1 MGRERER
8 ERRRG
13 RRSILCR
20 RQRRNVNMQVAKS
33 LKGNVRG
40 PALLSSRA
48 RNARTT
54 SVSTPSVGH
63 SVLHTAYLGKQRG
76 PTRANASSVKAES
89 GAGAGAGAGVTVDG
103 DVGLAAKRRGLTL
116 HLSDGSTLKVQL
128 EPLHVVEM
136 KQATL
141 KFFDL
146 FKEKE
151 TWERPRRLD
160 QIKVNL
166 KSGGDHD
173 RASLEMHLFMNPN
186 AYPTAFQAKVL
197 FNLKHSGGNGVEV
210 STEIPLSKF
219 SESLDLYLSQN

>member
-1 MGRERER
+1 MAVQFFN
-8 ERRRG
+8 
-13 RRSILCR
+13 SLCSFLS
-20 RQRRNVNMQVAKS
+20 NAFYS
-33 LKGNVRG
+33 
-40 PALLSSRA
+40 LSSPFRCI
-48 RNARTT
+48 NQL
-54 SVSTPSVGH
+54 PSPPF
-63 SVLHTAYLGKQRG
+63 L
-76 PTRANASSVKAES
+76 
-89 GAGAGAGAGVTVDG
+89 
-103 DVGLAAKRRGLTL
+103 GLTL

-173 RASLEMHLFMNPN
+173 RASLEMRLFMNPN